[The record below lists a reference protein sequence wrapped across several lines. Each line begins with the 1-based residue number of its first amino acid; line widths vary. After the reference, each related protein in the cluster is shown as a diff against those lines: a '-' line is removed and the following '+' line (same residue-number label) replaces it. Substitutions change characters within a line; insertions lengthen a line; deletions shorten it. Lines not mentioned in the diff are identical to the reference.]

1 MNQINCRAAPFL
13 VMSWLAAASAG
24 AADPVPA
31 PSPGASLLG
40 LVVPLLA
47 VAFSLA
53 ALWWMLRRNNGR
65 NGAAGP
71 ARIVQVIAV
80 GPRERV
86 VIIDHDTRR
95 FMLGVTP
102 TTVNVLA
109 DLDGE
114 NAAKNHAGASSNVI
128 ARVAENV

>member
-1 MNQINCRAAPFL
+1 VNQINCRAVLLL
-13 VMSWLAAASAG
+13 VSSWLAAAPAG
-24 AADPVPA
+24 AADPVTP
-31 PSPGASLLG
+31 PSSGASLLG

-53 ALWWMLRRNNGR
+53 ALWWMLRRNSGR
-65 NGAAGP
+65 HGAAGP

-128 ARVAENV
+128 ARAAENV

>member
-1 MNQINCRAAPFL
+1 MNQINCRAALFL
-13 VMSWLAAASAG
+13 VSSWLVAAPAG
-24 AADPVPA
+24 AVDPLPA
-31 PSPGASLLG
+31 PSSGASVLG

-53 ALWWMLRRNNGR
+53 ALWWMVRRNSGR
-65 NGAAGP
+65 TGAAGP

-86 VIIDHDTRR
+86 VVIDHDARR
-95 FMLGVTP
+95 FLLGVTA
-102 TTVNVLA
+102 TTINVLA

-128 ARVAENV
+128 ARVAGNV